1 MNSNCKSWLDEFPA
15 GGNVARMKGA
25 VSEQPRN
32 IWLFKS
38 GEMEKGL
45 YYKILILMLPMLPND
60 LILHKFTRCVSC
72 QVQ

>member
-25 VSEQPRN
+25 VIEQPRN
-32 IWLFKS
+32 IWLFKA

-45 YYKILILMLPMLPND
+45 Y
-60 LILHKFTRCVSC
+60 
-72 QVQ
+72 